1 MPDKPEENKIQRKR
15 ISAGLL
21 MYRINRYGLDRHGL
35 NRHALQVLLAH
46 PGGPFFRNKDDG
58 VWSIPKGEPDDGEAE
73 LLITAKREFEE
84 ETGFKPEGSFIPL
97 GSILQ
102 KGGKTVY
109 GWAFEGTLP
118 DGFVH
123 KCNSFETEWP
133 SNSGKKM
140 RFLEIDKIDFFDSE
154 KAKIKIKQTQ
164 VPLIERL
171 EEYLKNNNL

>member
-1 MPDKPEENKIQRKR
+1 MPDNPTENKPTEKKR
-15 ISAGLL
+15 IRVSAGLL
-21 MYRINRYGLDRHGL
+21 MYRINRYGL
-35 NRHALQVLLAH
+35 NRLTLEVLLAH

-58 VWSIPKGEPDDGEAE
+58 AWSIPKGEPDDGETE
-73 LLITAKREFEE
+73 LLETAKREFEE
-84 ETGFKPEGSFIPL
+84 ETGIKPEGNFIPL

-123 KCNSFETEWP
+123 TCNSFETEWP
-133 SNSGKKM
+133 PHSGKMMK
-140 RFLEIDKIDFFDSE
+140 FLEIDKVKFFDTQ

-164 VPLIERL
+164 APLIERL
-171 EEYLKNNNL
+171 EEILKNNIS